1 MNSEKAKSWKLL
13 RGQKEWAACLRDQ
26 MGQQHSHSW
35 LVGQQGALGRHCPR
49 ALRAQGWA
57 QAAHWG
63 QSLPDCAAQVGFSQH
78 KAATSNAS

>member
-1 MNSEKAKSWKLL
+1 
-13 RGQKEWAACLRDQ
+13 
-26 MGQQHSHSW
+26 MGEQHSHSW

-63 QSLPDCAAQVGFSQH
+63 QSLPDCAAQVRILSTQGCNLQC
-78 KAATSNAS
+78 KLIVVV